1 MNPLFEELGGTVGM
15 PLPGPMGAF
24 QSMIQKFREF
34 QAKFTGDPKAEVE
47 KLLRTG
53 KMSQQQYDQLQQAAQ
68 MFQSLLGGQ

>member
-1 MNPLFEELGGTVGM
+1 MNPLFEELGGNAEM
-15 PLPGPMGAF
+15 QLPGPMGAF
-24 QSMIQKFREF
+24 QSMIQKFKEF
-34 QAKFTGDPKAEVE
+34 RAKFTGDPKAEVE

>member
-1 MNPLFEELGGTVGM
+1 MNPLFEELGGNAGM
-15 PLPGPMGAF
+15 RLPGPMGAF
-24 QSMIQKFREF
+24 QSMIQKFKEFRE
-34 QAKFTGDPKAEVE
+34 KFTGDPKAEVE